1 MISQSTSLS
10 IKSTRLQLRN
20 PTAPMFTV
28 GEDGSSTLSFLCSRN
43 NALTPT
49 LFAPKESKIHI
60 IKLLDTWFRQGMEE
74 PGPWQLAKKWS
85 EQPRLHRTA
94 FGKCLLLPNR
104 LGPCVS
110 PVRMMLSEASCEL
123 FGRTVRR
130 KLCPSRLT
138 VPSLCGFYTSQPAGL
153 NWGRQKGAERSGLRN
168 RGLRLYSL
176 GWLGSTVQPIMIRFP
191 LTARRCQL
199 GAGVSKWRWTK
210 TEKKNNG
217 VLGLHLSVALN
228 SF

>member
-74 PGPWQLAKKWS
+74 PGPLTAGQEVIRAASASPHSLWQMLTPPKSPWS
-85 EQPRLHRTA
+85 V
-94 FGKCLLLPNR
+94 CLTCQDDALWSQLWTFWKD
-104 LGPCVS
+104 G
-110 PVRMMLSEASCEL
+110 EAEAL
-123 FGRTVRR
+123 
-130 KLCPSRLT
+130 
-138 VPSLCGFYTSQPAGL
+138 
-153 NWGRQKGAERSGLRN
+153 
-168 RGLRLYSL
+168 
-176 GWLGSTVQPIMIRFP
+176 P
-191 LTARRCQL
+191 LTANGAFFVWILYISARRLEL
-199 GAGVSKWRWTK
+199 GETKGSREKWAAESWAPL
-210 TEKKNNG
+210 
-217 VLGLHLSVALN
+217 VLFRVTWFN
-228 SF
+228 CPTDND

>member
-94 FGKCLLLPNR
+94 FGKCLLLPNCQSWSVC
-104 LGPCVS
+104 LTCQDDALWSQLWTFWKDG
-110 PVRMMLSEASCEL
+110 EAEAL
-123 FGRTVRR
+123 
-130 KLCPSRLT
+130 
-138 VPSLCGFYTSQPAGL
+138 
-153 NWGRQKGAERSGLRN
+153 
-168 RGLRLYSL
+168 
-176 GWLGSTVQPIMIRFP
+176 P
-191 LTARRCQL
+191 LTANGAFFVWILYISACRLEL
-199 GAGVSKWRWTK
+199 GETKGSREKWAAESWVPL
-210 TEKKNNG
+210 
-217 VLGLHLSVALN
+217 VLFRVTWFN
-228 SF
+228 CPTDND